1 MWLGLIWLLAMCGCD
16 EVMPELLTPPPSE
29 VEVAVEVEETS
40 PASEVS
46 IVTPAVM
53 PVVTPDILTVRVIYV
68 EPRLPARQET
78 RYPEKAMD
86 IGTLVR
92 EMQTFF
98 ADELERHGYPRRTFT
113 VRSTD
118 AGRVHVERLTLKH
131 EASFYQTHDGRSELG
146 RETLDYE
153 MFGEYGH
160 GRFGNFGY
168 TIMFI
173 DVPGYRIETFSG
185 DACGQGGTWW
195 NRDSVGGFVTMP
207 RERPAGCASTDK
219 ILAHELMHAFGL
231 LVHDWRSDDYML
243 SYGASRNQI
252 SPGAAK
258 WLAHHPVFLGSI
270 PASAADRMSEHAGDV
285 ILQQEPTLQY
295 SRIGTSGR
303 YAFELHFTAWFLR
316 SHLQQESAGFVHG
329 IISAD
334 NDSQFPED
342 ELKTALGIHVLRYLD
357 EDTDANVLRT
367 LDNDTLRRQ
376 YIDGGL
382 AYVVRFEAEMPGY
395 HDGFILDLLQYDGAR
410 HSIYMKNQ
418 GNGVFA
424 REW

>member
-16 EVMPELLTPPPSE
+16 EVMPELLTPPASE
-29 VEVAVEVEETS
+29 VEVAVEEEETS

-46 IVTPAVM
+46 IITPAVM
-53 PVVTPDILTVRVIYV
+53 PVVTPDILIVRVIYV
-68 EPRLPARQET
+68 EPRLPRGQET
-78 RYPEKAMD
+78 RYPEKAVE
-86 IGTLVR
+86 IGALVR

-118 AGRVHVERLTLKH
+118 AGRVHVERLILNH
-131 EASFYQTHDGRSELG
+131 EASFYQTHDGRLELG

-243 SYGASRNQI
+243 SYGVSRNQI

-285 ILQQEPTLQY
+285 VLQQEPTLQY

-303 YAFELHFTAWFLR
+303 YAFELRFTAWFLR

-334 NDSQFPED
+334 DDANG
-342 ELKTALGIHVLRYLD
+342 LGIHVLRYLD

-367 LDNDTLRRQ
+367 LDHDTLRRQ

>member
-1 MWLGLIWLLAMCGCD
+1 MRYMWLGLIWLLAMCGCD
-16 EVMPELLTPPPSE
+16 EVMPELLTPPASE
-29 VEVAVEVEETS
+29 VEVAVEEEETS

-53 PVVTPDILTVRVIYV
+53 PVVTPDILIVRVIYV
-68 EPRLPARQET
+68 EPRLPRGQET
-78 RYPEKAMD
+78 RYPEKAVD
-86 IGTLVR
+86 IGALVR

-118 AGRVHVERLTLKH
+118 AGRVHVERLTLNH
-131 EASFYQTHDGRSELG
+131 EASFYQTHDGRLELG
-146 RETLDYE
+146 SETLDYE

-160 GRFGNFGY
+160 GQFGNFGY

-185 DACGQGGTWW
+185 DACGAGGTWM
-195 NRDSVGGFVTMP
+195 NRDSVAGFVTMP
-207 RERPAGCASTDK
+207 RERPVFCASTAVV
-219 ILAHELMHAFGL
+219 LAHELMHAFGL
-231 LVHDWRSDDYML
+231 FAHDWRSDDYML
-243 SYGASRNQI
+243 SYGGSPNQI

-285 ILQQEPTLQY
+285 VLQQEPTLQY

-303 YAFELHFTAWFLR
+303 YAFELRFTAWFLR

-334 NDSQFPED
+334 DDANG
-342 ELKTALGIHVLRYLD
+342 LGIHVLRYLD

-418 GNGVFA
+418 GNGVFE

>member
-16 EVMPELLTPPPSE
+16 EVMPELLTPPASE
-29 VEVAVEVEETS
+29 VEVAVEEEETS

-46 IVTPAVM
+46 IITPAVM
-53 PVVTPDILTVRVIYV
+53 PVVTPDILIVRVIYV
-68 EPRLPARQET
+68 EPRLPRGQET
-78 RYPEKAMD
+78 RYPEKAED
-86 IGTLVR
+86 IGALVR
-92 EMQTFF
+92 DVQTFF

-118 AGRVHVERLTLKH
+118 AGRVHVERLILNH
-131 EASFYQTHDGRSELG
+131 EASFYQTHDGRLELG

-243 SYGASRNQI
+243 SYGVSRNQI

-285 ILQQEPTLQY
+285 VLQQEPTLQY

-303 YAFELHFTAWFLR
+303 YAFELRFTAWFLR

-334 NDSQFPED
+334 DDANG
-342 ELKTALGIHVLRYLD
+342 LGIHVLRYLD

-367 LDNDTLRRQ
+367 LDHDTLRRQ

>member
-1 MWLGLIWLLAMCGCD
+1 MRYMWLGLVWLVAMCGCD
-16 EVMPELLTPPPSE
+16 EVMPELLTPPASE
-29 VEVAVEVEETS
+29 IAVEVEET
-40 PASEVS
+40 PPTSEVS
-46 IVTPAVM
+46 IVMPAVT

-68 EPRLPARQET
+68 EPRLPRGQET
-78 RYPEKAMD
+78 RYPEKAVD
-86 IGTLVR
+86 IGALVR

-131 EASFYQTHDGRSELG
+131 EASFYQTHEGRLELG
-146 RETLDYE
+146 SETLDYE

-195 NRDSVGGFVTMP
+195 NRDSVAGFVTMP
-207 RERPAGCASTDK
+207 RERPAGCASTEK

-231 LVHDWRSDDYML
+231 FAHDWRSDDYML

-270 PASAADRMSEHAGDV
+270 PVSAADRMSEHVGDV
-285 ILQQEPTLQY
+285 VLQQEPTLQY
-295 SRIGTSGR
+295 TRIGTSGR
-303 YAFELHFTAWFLR
+303 YAFELRFTAWFLR

-334 NDSQFPED
+334 DDTRFPE
-342 ELKTALGIHVLRYLD
+342 LGIHVLRYLD

-376 YIDGGL
+376 YLDGGL